1 MTAVAQ
7 AAFRQFI
14 CRACGYIYDEALGDP
29 DGGQAPGT
37 RFEDIADDWMCPT
50 CGVGKGDFE
59 PYAGASVTQA
69 VQATAPVSARHA
81 ALPFVII
88 GGGIVGWAV
97 ANAVRALDAAWPIV
111 MISGCGAC
119 VYLKPLLSVAIA
131 QGRTATSVITESG
144 DAAAQRLN
152 LRLMR
157 ETWVS
162 GVDAPR
168 HRVRTTRGEI
178 AYGQVVLA
186 LGAAP
191 APLPLDAESNR
202 HLWRINHL
210 DHYARF
216 RAAVGDAP
224 KHIAIVGAG
233 LVGCELA
240 DDLAGAGHRI
250 TLIDA
255 AVQPLPGLASAEMAQ
270 SFVQKLAVSG
280 VRFIGAAR
288 LLSVRKVSS
297 GIDLDLGNETLHADL
312 ALAATG
318 LRTEAR
324 LARTANLTFDN
335 GFAVDPLTMR
345 TSDAAIYALGD
356 CASFSGKTYRFIE
369 PIHRQAVVVA
379 AALLEQPSAGF
390 ALRDVPVRL
399 KPRSMPLTFS
409 LAA

>member
-1 MTAVAQ
+1 VTAIAAV
-7 AAFRQFI
+7 AFRQFI

-29 DGGQAPGT
+29 DGGLAPGT
-37 RFEDIADDWMCPT
+37 RFEDIPDDWMCPT

-59 PYAGASVTQA
+59 PYVVASVA
-69 VQATAPVSARHA
+69 HA
-81 ALPFVII
+81 ALTTPQSTTRHAQAPIVIV
-88 GGGIVGWAV
+88 GGGIAGWAV
-97 ANAVRALDAAWPIV
+97 ANAVRALDAVRPV
-111 MISGCGAC
+111 MMISGCSAC
-119 VYLKPLLSVAIA
+119 VYPKPLLSVAIA
-131 QGRTATSVITESG
+131 TTVISESG

-162 GVDAPR
+162 GIDAPR

-178 AYGQVVLA
+178 AYSQLVLA
-186 LGAAP
+186 LGASP
-191 APLPLDAESNR
+191 VPLPLDAESNL

-216 RAAVGDAP
+216 RVAVGDKP

-240 DDLAGAGHRI
+240 DDLAGAGHRV

-255 AVQPLPGLASAEMAQ
+255 AVQPLPGLATPEVAHTLAQ
-270 SFVQKLAVSG
+270 ALATGG
-280 VRFIGAAR
+280 VRFVGGVR
-288 LLSVRKVSS
+288 LSSIRKSTTGV
-297 GIDLDLGNETLHADL
+297 DLDLGDEMLHADL

-335 GFAVDPLTMR
+335 GIAVDPLTLR

-379 AALLEQPSAGF
+379 AALLEQPSTGF
-390 ALRDVPVRL
+390 AIRDVPVRL
-399 KPRSMPLTFS
+399 KSRSMPLTFS